1 MWLTKLM
8 IITCLLLP
16 TGYTRRTRPTR
27 RPETQAPK
35 PETNPTETGCLAQMQ
50 AQQDFMIQSD
60 LPRRFLVV
68 SNKGSRRMFGRTF
81 DNLNGESEMQITAA
95 GDGYNNTNR
104 MSVIT
109 TTSKGVK
116 QVSKY

>member
-8 IITCLLLP
+8 IITCLLLV
-16 TGYTRRTRPTR
+16 TGYAQRTR
-27 RPETQAPK
+27 RPGTQAPK
-35 PETNPTETGCLAQMQ
+35 PETNPAESGCLAQMQ

-60 LPRRFLVV
+60 LPRRFLIV
-68 SNKGSRRMFGRTF
+68 SNKGSRRMFGKTF

-95 GDGYNNTNR
+95 GDCYSNTNR

-109 TTSKGVK
+109 TTSKGAEK
-116 QVSKY
+116 VSKY